1 MNVSDKVFPYFWHW
15 DETETDNTVFRVYTL
30 DKTNKTVC
38 LIINDFTPY
47 CYLELPHDLEN
58 N

>member
-15 DETETDNTVFRVYTL
+15 DETEKDNTIFRVYSL

-38 LIINDFTPY
+38 LLIDDFKRNKRSSNY
-47 CYLELPHDLEN
+47 KYIRK
-58 N
+58 